1 MLFQSRHVVLVEV
14 LIIKKAACTTWK
26 EFSFTQRGMSYKQWS
41 FLYYTVF
48 GDILRF
54 DYLHPKWKY
63 FPAFTT
69 AGLSLREWLPASISL
84 QKDLCSFPQHLLHRK
99 GTTQGALTKK
109 SCKAQRSECLCDW
122 CIFNN
127 CTKRATQF
135 FIKSVYSPTEFNRK
149 RRGAH
154 SLLTVVIVVLNRTYV
169 SAYNNV
175 ACELWEF
182 F

>member
-1 MLFQSRHVVLVEV
+1 MVLVEV
-14 LIIKKAACTTWK
+14 LIIKQAACTPWK
-26 EFSFTQRGMSYKQWS
+26 KFSLTQRGVSYKQLS

-63 FPAFTT
+63 FPVFTT
-69 AGLSLREWLPASISL
+69 AGLSLREWLPACISL
-84 QKDLCSFPQHLLHRK
+84 QKDLYSFPQHLLHRK

-109 SCKAQRSECLCDW
+109 SCKAQ
-122 CIFNN
+122 CIFKN

-149 RRGAH
+149 RHGAH
-154 SLLTVVIVVLNRTYV
+154 SLLTVYEGYQEYYDYT
-169 SAYNNV
+169 
-175 ACELWEF
+175 EF
-182 F
+182 SEYKGCVEENQFRV